1 MQKKILLIEDEKILQ
16 EMYKE
21 RFRRAGF
28 RVLLAIDSDRG
39 LKLAKKEIPDLV
51 ILDILLPGENGISFL
66 KKLRKNP
73 KTAKIKVV
81 ALSNFND
88 PSIRKEA
95 KELGAI
101 EYLIKTDYT
110 PGQLIKKIKNIL

>member
-16 EMYKE
+16 EMYREQFKQ
-21 RFRRAGF
+21 AGLKVF
-28 RVLLAIDSDRG
+28 LAIDSGTG
-39 LKLAKKEIPDLV
+39 LKLAEKEVPDLI

-66 KKLRKNP
+66 QKLRKNP
-73 KTAKIKVV
+73 KIAKIKVV

-88 PSIRKEA
+88 PSIRKQA
-95 KELGAI
+95 KELGTI

-110 PGQLIKKIKNIL
+110 PSELIKKIKNIL